1 MLIPAYNLIK
11 INFLDYLPFLYIRTI
26 YICIYCK
33 YCCLMGRLV
42 FQLIHNDQNYANLF
56 YKKAFLLFSYFIF
69 FPFIILYKY
78 HIISFIKNQ
87 AAGGTSPKT
96 HQPRRRTL
104 CKVKFPFK
112 CIFSSRLSL
121 NIFFTFKREY
131 KEICH
136 ISKII

>member
-26 YICIYCK
+26 CICIYCK

-78 HIISFIKNQ
+78 RIISFIKNQ
-87 AAGGTSPKT
+87 AAGGTSIKT
-96 HQPRRRTL
+96 HQSRRRHYA
-104 CKVKFPFK
+104 KH
-112 CIFSSRLSL
+112 FSNTSFFWSRL
-121 NIFFTFKREY
+121 FFNELLTFKT
-131 KEICH
+131 KF
-136 ISKII
+136 KKLW

>member
-26 YICIYCK
+26 CICIYCK
-33 YCCLMGRLV
+33 YYCLMGRLV

-78 HIISFIKNQ
+78 HIISFIYIQ
-87 AAGGTSPKT
+87 AVRGTSLKT
-96 HQPRRRTL
+96 HQPRRRNYEKHLSNTSFFGV
-104 CKVKFPFK
+104 C
-112 CIFSSRLSL
+112 SSLTNSL
-121 NIFFTFKREY
+121 
-131 KEICH
+131 H
-136 ISKII
+136 SKLNSKNSGRK

>member
-26 YICIYCK
+26 CICIYCK
-33 YCCLMGRLV
+33 YYCLMGRLV

-78 HIISFIKNQ
+78 RIISFIKNQ

-96 HQPRRRTL
+96 HQSRRRNYEKYLSNTSFFGV
-104 CKVKFPFK
+104 C
-112 CIFSSRLSL
+112 SSLTNSL
-121 NIFFTFKREY
+121 
-131 KEICH
+131 H
-136 ISKII
+136 SKPNSKNSGRK

>member
-11 INFLDYLPFLYIRTI
+11 INFLGYLPFLYIHTI
-26 YICIYCK
+26 CICIYCK
-33 YCCLMGRLV
+33 YYCLMGRLV

-87 AAGGTSPKT
+87 AASGTSPKT
-96 HQPRRRTL
+96 HQPRRRNYEKHL
-104 CKVKFPFK
+104 SNISFFGVC
-112 CIFSSRLSL
+112 SSLTNSL
-121 NIFFTFKREY
+121 
-131 KEICH
+131 H
-136 ISKII
+136 SKLNSKNSGRK

>member
-26 YICIYCK
+26 CICIYCK
-33 YCCLMGRLV
+33 YYCLMGRLV

-87 AAGGTSPKT
+87 AASGTSPKT
-96 HQPRRRTL
+96 HQPRRRNYEQHLSNTTFFG
-104 CKVKFPFK
+104 VG
-112 CIFSSRLSL
+112 SSLTNSL
-121 NIFFTFKREY
+121 
-131 KEICH
+131 H
-136 ISKII
+136 SKLNSKNSGRK

>member
-26 YICIYCK
+26 CICIYCK
-33 YCCLMGRLV
+33 YYCLMGRLV

-87 AAGGTSPKT
+87 AAGGTNPKA
-96 HQPRRRTL
+96 HQPRRRNYEKHLSNTSFFG
-104 CKVKFPFK
+104 VG
-112 CIFSSRLSL
+112 SSLTNSL
-121 NIFFTFKREY
+121 
-131 KEICH
+131 H
-136 ISKII
+136 SKLNSKNSGRK

>member
-11 INFLDYLPFLYIRTI
+11 INFLDCLPFLYIRTI

-56 YKKAFLLFSYFIF
+56 YKKAFLSFSYFYFIF

-78 HIISFIKNQ
+78 YIIFFIKNQ
-87 AAGGTSPKT
+87 AVGGTSLKT
-96 HQPRRRTL
+96 HQPRRRIL
-104 CKVKFPFK
+104 CKVKSPFQMH
-112 CIFSSRLSL
+112 
-121 NIFFTFKREY
+121 FF
-131 KEICH
+131 
-136 ISKII
+136 

>member
-26 YICIYCK
+26 CICIYCK
-33 YCCLMGRLV
+33 YYCLMGRLV

-87 AAGGTSPKT
+87 AAGGTSPKA
-96 HQPRRRTL
+96 HQPRRRNYEKHLSNTSFFG
-104 CKVKFPFK
+104 VG
-112 CIFSSRLSL
+112 SSLTNSL
-121 NIFFTFKREY
+121 
-131 KEICH
+131 H
-136 ISKII
+136 SKLNSKNSGRK

>member
-26 YICIYCK
+26 CICIYCK
-33 YCCLMGRLV
+33 YYCLMGRLV

-87 AAGGTSPKT
+87 AAGGTNPKT
-96 HQPRRRTL
+96 HQPRRRNYEKHLSNTSFFG
-104 CKVKFPFK
+104 VG
-112 CIFSSRLSL
+112 SSLTNSL
-121 NIFFTFKREY
+121 
-131 KEICH
+131 H
-136 ISKII
+136 SKLNSKNSGRK

>member
-26 YICIYCK
+26 CICIYCK
-33 YCCLMGRLV
+33 YCYLMGRLV

-69 FPFIILYKY
+69 FPSIILYKY

-96 HQPRRRTL
+96 HQPRRRNYEKHLSNTSFFGV
-104 CKVKFPFK
+104 C
-112 CIFSSRLSL
+112 SSLTNSL
-121 NIFFTFKREY
+121 
-131 KEICH
+131 H
-136 ISKII
+136 SKLNSKNSGRK

>member
-1 MLIPAYNLIK
+1 MLILAYNLIK

-26 YICIYCK
+26 CICIYCK
-33 YCCLMGRLV
+33 YYCLMGRLV

-87 AAGGTSPKT
+87 AAGGTSIKT
-96 HQPRRRTL
+96 YQPRRRNYEKHL
-104 CKVKFPFK
+104 SNISFFGVC
-112 CIFSSRLSL
+112 SSLTNSL
-121 NIFFTFKREY
+121 
-131 KEICH
+131 H
-136 ISKII
+136 SKLNSKNSGRK

>member
-11 INFLDYLPFLYIRTI
+11 INFLGYLPFLYIHTI
-26 YICIYCK
+26 CICIYCK
-33 YCCLMGRLV
+33 YYCLMGRLV

-87 AAGGTSPKT
+87 AASGTSPKT
-96 HQPRRRTL
+96 HQSRYRNYEKHLSNTSFFGV
-104 CKVKFPFK
+104 C
-112 CIFSSRLSL
+112 SSLTNSL
-121 NIFFTFKREY
+121 
-131 KEICH
+131 H
-136 ISKII
+136 SKPNSKNSGRK